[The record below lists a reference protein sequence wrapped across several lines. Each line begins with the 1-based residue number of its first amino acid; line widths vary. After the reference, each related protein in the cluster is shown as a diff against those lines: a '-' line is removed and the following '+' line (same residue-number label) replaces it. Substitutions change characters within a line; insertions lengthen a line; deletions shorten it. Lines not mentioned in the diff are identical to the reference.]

1 MGSLSIWHW
10 LLFLAVAL
18 LMFGGSGKI
27 SSIMGDVANGI
38 KFMTFPFEHHAE
50 VLGEYKEQR
59 AALRSIYSYMAA
71 AAVLMFLLAQAVLRS
86 WALTALSLLGVP
98 IAVLGGLVAIK
109 ITNGVFSLGSLLGLA
124 AVLALTV
131 RQGISLV
138 AHFQNLQLHE
148 GEPFGEALARRGV
161 REQFSSIVAS
171 AATTFALI
179 LPFAILGDVAGL
191 EIAYPLAV
199 VMLGGIVT
207 STLGTLLVL
216 PALYARFSVGW
227 TADRL
232 DLEMETAQ

>member
-1 MGSLSIWHW
+1 
-10 LLFLAVAL
+10 
-18 LMFGGSGKI
+18 
-27 SSIMGDVANGI
+27 
-38 KFMTFPFEHHAE
+38 
-50 VLGEYKEQR
+50 
-59 AALRSIYSYMAA
+59 
-71 AAVLMFLLAQAVLRS
+71 
-86 WALTALSLLGVP
+86 
-98 IAVLGGLVAIK
+98 
-109 ITNGVFSLGSLLGLA
+109 LA

-148 GEPFGEALARRGV
+148 GEPFGEALVRRGV
-161 REQFSSIVAS
+161 REQFSSITAS

-216 PALYARFSVGW
+216 PALYARFSAGW
-227 TADRL
+227 TADQL